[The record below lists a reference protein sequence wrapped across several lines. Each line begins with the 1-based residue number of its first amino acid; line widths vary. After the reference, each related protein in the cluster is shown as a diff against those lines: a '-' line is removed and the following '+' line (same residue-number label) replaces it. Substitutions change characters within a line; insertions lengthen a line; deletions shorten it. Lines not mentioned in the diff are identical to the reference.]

1 MGLANRVVKKGEARA
16 KAEDLAREIARM
28 PQICLRG
35 DRSSVYEQSGM
46 SLGDAFANEFVH
58 GIKTLGSGEAREGAA
73 RFASGKGRGGS
84 FENI

>member
-1 MGLANRVVKKGEARA
+1 MGLANRVVKKGEART
-16 KAEDLAREIARM
+16 KAEELAREIARM

-35 DRSSVYEQSGM
+35 DRSSVYEQSGL
-46 SLGDAFANEFVH
+46 SPAAALANEFAH
-58 GIKTLGSGEAREGAA
+58 GAKTLASGEARAGAA